1 LLKKTHLQF
10 GTLLPSSAL
19 HHIRFDLFDQG
30 EHVMRFLARS
40 TIAGLAC
47 AVLVVSSAQATIIYD
62 GPSAAMATDQSFTL
76 NFNSGASTSEL
87 SFILD
92 GYGSLDG
99 KNAYEDDFSL
109 KLNDKQV
116 FLGTF
121 NLGGGSNSGSQANVY
136 SNPFGASLSNPTNN
150 GTGIGWNGGKETF
163 TFAGLPLNV
172 GLNTLTFSYLS
183 LTGDHA
189 GFQGLGDE
197 GWGVEKV
204 EASATPLPPTW
215 TMMLIGLG
223 GFGWLTSR
231 RKKERAFAV
240 A

>member
-1 LLKKTHLQF
+1 V
-10 GTLLPSSAL
+10 

-30 EHVMRFLARS
+30 EHVMRFLVRS

-47 AVLVVSSAQATIIYD
+47 AVLVVSSAQASIIYG

-76 NFNSGASTSEL
+76 NFNSEASTSEL

-99 KNAYEDDFSL
+99 KNAYEDGFSL

-172 GLNTLTFSYLS
+172 GLNSLTFSYLS
-183 LTGDHA
+183 LTDDHA

-204 EASATPLPPTW
+204 EAGATPLPPTW